1 MCLHPNTIIENAIC
15 NIVADITLKELP
27 SSNKHLPDSPFIT
40 LFTVK
45 RYCQHSGKATMRD
58 YERSLQEQVDQMT
71 SFWHKASQTTNQP
84 TPLAVFFSSL
94 HLVWNQVQKQIRIKP
109 IQCSLF
115 SLMPAG
121 STLSDFQGLQCFV
134 FFAVEI
140 LSWALTDLFS
150 SEMRSLPKMNF
161 SLVAGRRRVKQTVRC
176 RPDMQVTHL
185 HRYNANSFDGL
196 YVISVLE
203 VCFWLKVNIRKIL
216 LLF

>member
-109 IQCSLF
+109 IQCS
-115 SLMPAG
+115 
-121 STLSDFQGLQCFV
+121 V
-134 FFAVEI
+134 FFNACRINSFRFSRTPVFCVFRRGNPE
-140 LSWALTDLFS
+140 LSFDWPFLKWNALTAEDEL
-150 SEMRSLPKMNF
+150 LPG
-161 SLVAGRRRVKQTVRC
+161 GR
-176 RPDMQVTHL
+176 
-185 HRYNANSFDGL
+185 
-196 YVISVLE
+196 
-203 VCFWLKVNIRKIL
+203 
-216 LLF
+216 